1 MRTLIGCFAVAAV
14 IMILGNATAPVAMA
28 AGHDSA
34 AFSAAQQQAPAQGK
48 LDVKIDVGKH
58 DNGGGIWWQSP
69 VWIAIGVIGLVLLV
83 VIVAM
88 IARGGGTTVVRG

>member
-14 IMILGNATAPVAMA
+14 MILGNATAPVAMA

-48 LDVKIDVGKH
+48 LDVKVDVGH
-58 DNGGGIWWQSP
+58 NNGGGNFWANP
-69 VWIAIGVIGLVLLV
+69 VWIAIGAIGLVLLI

>member
-1 MRTLIGCFAVAAV
+1 MRTLIGCFAVVAV
-14 IMILGNATAPVAMA
+14 MIIGNATAPVAMA
-28 AGHDSA
+28 AGHDIA

-48 LDVKIDVGKH
+48 LDVKVDVGH
-58 DNGGGIWWQSP
+58 NNGGGGIWWQSP
-69 VWIAIGVIGLVLLV
+69 VWIAIGAIGLVLLV